1 MSWWLLMLVGLCIP
15 DWTITI
21 NDREFN
27 IDTFLRLIVFIC
39 CCIWG

>member
-15 DWTITI
+15 DWTVGI
-21 NDREFN
+21 NDREFHLGCV
-27 IDTFLRLIVFIC
+27 LRLIVFIC